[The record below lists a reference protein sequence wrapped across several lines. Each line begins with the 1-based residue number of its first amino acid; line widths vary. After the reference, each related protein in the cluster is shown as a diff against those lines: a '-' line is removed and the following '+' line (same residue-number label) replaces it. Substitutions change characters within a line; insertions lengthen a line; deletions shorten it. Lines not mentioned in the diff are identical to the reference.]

1 MSCQAVIK
9 YNSKIAQNKSKR
21 KGAGWINIDYDRL
34 YTQPSFNPGRLV
46 GPIKLQPVPGK
57 GRGLVADRELPA
69 AETLLVSE
77 PVGTALAA
85 PEGRELLPHH
95 LVAALENMEAGGRM
109 GAADRARLRL
119 LYDGSAPDS
128 PASARVRGASLDDF
142 RKIDDKLRRA
152 AEAPKKAK
160 GKGFGAPAAAAAP
173 KAAAINT
180 AELGEAPLT
189 GGELERLVAFNSWGN
204 SYSDLG
210 VAALRKERSEAV
222 IGVWPEFALLNHS
235 CAPNTVAFNVG
246 QSLVVQ
252 AAAEIEQGQE
262 ATTCYLGDLV
272 QTPREQRRAWLK
284 GSYGFDCQCER
295 CRAEAAVP
303 AEVSAAVTAAYEL
316 ATSEQ
321 ATKLATEAPGRSD
334 RSSLRPLEGQLA
346 AATDRLE
353 AAMEEAGLLERVRQ
367 WLRNSAYA
375 AYFTLAVIRDLPDGS
390 GPGDLGGLFGRTGA
404 AAPFGDP
411 EAPTRLAGMVEA
423 VAPGSDLHLYL
434 TLEALSRTAE
444 AYDREDPRV
453 AEATKSC
460 LRAHILRYGVV
471 SDAVLRSLLEA
482 RSRTQHY
489 LGRITLASQSEGAGT
504 ALAGSLLKQTAAQA
518 AREMAG
524 TGAE

>member
-1 MSCQAVIK
+1 M
-9 YNSKIAQNKSKR
+9 
-21 KGAGWINIDYDRL
+21 DYDRL

-57 GRGLVADRELPA
+57 GRGLVADREVPL
-69 AETLLVSE
+69 AETLLVVE

-95 LVAALENMEAGGRM
+95 LVAALENMAAGGRL

-128 PASARVRGASLDDF
+128 PAAARVRGASLDDF
-142 RKIDDKLRRA
+142 RKIEDKLRRA

-160 GKGFGAPAAAAAP
+160 GKGFGAPAAAAVAAP
-173 KAAAINT
+173 AASAVNT
-180 AELGEAPLT
+180 AALGEAPLT
-189 GGELERLVAFNSWGN
+189 SEELQKLVAFNSWGN

-210 VAALRKERSEAV
+210 AAPLRKEHSEAV

-246 QSLVVQ
+246 QHLLVQ
-252 AAAEIEQGQE
+252 AAADIDQGQE

-272 QTPREQRRAWLK
+272 QTPREQRRASLK
-284 GSYGFDCQCER
+284 GAYGFDCECAR
-295 CRAEAAVP
+295 CKAEGAVP
-303 AEVSAAVTAAYEL
+303 AEVTAAVAAAYEL
-316 ATSEQ
+316 TTSEQ
-321 ATKLATEAPGRSD
+321 ARKLATEAPGRSD
-334 RSSLRPLEGQLA
+334 RASLRPLETQLA
-346 AATDRLE
+346 AATERLE
-353 AAMEEAGLLERVRQ
+353 AAMQAAGLAERVRQ

-390 GPGDLGGLFGRTGA
+390 GPGGLGGLFGRTGA

-453 AEATKSC
+453 AEATKAC

-471 SDAVLRSLLEA
+471 SDAVLRALLEA

-504 ALAGSLLKQTAAQA
+504 ALADSMLKETAALA
-518 AREMAG
+518 ARELAG